1 MRIAFDLLS
10 GIFDLRQVQSAWTQL
25 AVEWVDESMLIY
37 HGEKG
42 GGGKGK
48 REWQKEKKR
57 QQVAGKQVALQESN
71 LFLLATIDWLPQLE
85 KNAEKERT
93 REREIEIEGR
103 EKLKAKPNIAV
114 LTH

>member
-1 MRIAFDLLS
+1 
-10 GIFDLRQVQSAWTQL
+10 
-25 AVEWVDESMLIY
+25 MLIY

-71 LFLLATIDWLPQLE
+71 LLLLATID
-85 KNAEKERT
+85 
-93 REREIEIEGR
+93 
-103 EKLKAKPNIAV
+103 
-114 LTH
+114 